1 MSAPDAPL
9 LEARALAVGYGG
21 RRRTVVLSD
30 VDAALRRGECA
41 ALLGPNGSG
50 KSTLLRT
57 LAGLQRPLDGA
68 VLLGGRDLAQLT
80 PGQIARELSVVL
92 TEPIDAAQLTAW
104 DVVALGRAPYAGFS
118 GRLSEAD
125 RAAVR
130 AALTET
136 SAAALA
142 PRPLHDLSD
151 GERQRVMIARALAQ
165 EPSVILLDEPTA
177 FLDLEARADV
187 ARLLRRL
194 AREDAGRGRGILITT
209 HDFDLA
215 MQIADRLWLI
225 RRDGSLAV
233 GAPDELAERG
243 ELAALFSHSAV
254 RFDAEARRFE
264 LDLGEGV
271 AQEAKTR
278 YAGGAL
284 PGSSIGRAGGC

>member
-1 MSAPDAPL
+1 MSAEAPL
-9 LEARALAVGYGG
+9 LEARGLSVGYGG
-21 RRRTVVLSD
+21 RRRTVVLSG
-30 VDAALRRGECA
+30 VDAALLRGQCA

-57 LAGLQRPLDGA
+57 LAGLQRPLGGS
-68 VLLGGRDLAQLT
+68 VLLNGAPLARLT
-80 PGQIARELSVVL
+80 PGEIARTLSVVL
-92 TEPIDAAQLTAW
+92 TDAIDAAQLTAW
-104 DVVALGRAPYAGFS
+104 DVVALGRAPHAGFS

-125 RAAVR
+125 REIVR
-130 AALTET
+130 RALLSA

-142 PRPLHDLSD
+142 ARPLQDLSD

-177 FLDLEARADV
+177 FLDLEARAEV
-187 ARLLRRL
+187 AQLLRGL
-194 AREDAGRGRGILITT
+194 TGGNTGEARGVLITT

-215 MQIADRLWLI
+215 MQVADRLWLI

-233 GAPDELAERG
+233 GAPEELAERG

-264 LDLGEGV
+264 LDLGRGV
-271 AQEAKTR
+271 AQRAETR
-278 YAGGAL
+278 YAESAL

>member
-9 LEARALAVGYGG
+9 LEARTLSVGYGG

-57 LAGLQRPLDGA
+57 LAGLQRPLGGA
-68 VLLGGRDLAQLT
+68 VLLGGRELARLT

-104 DVVALGRAPYAGFS
+104 DVVALGRAPHAGFS
-118 GRLSEAD
+118 GRLSKAD

-136 SAAALA
+136 SAVALA

-194 AREDAGRGRGILITT
+194 AREDAGRERGILITT

-254 RFDAEARRFE
+254 RFDAESRRFE
-264 LDLGEGV
+264 LDLGEDV

-278 YAGGAL
+278 
-284 PGSSIGRAGGC
+284 

>member
-1 MSAPDAPL
+1 MSAEAPL
-9 LEARALAVGYGG
+9 LEARGLSVGYGG
-21 RRRTVVLSD
+21 RRRTVVLSG
-30 VDAALRRGECA
+30 VDAALQRGQCA

-57 LAGLQRPLDGA
+57 LAGLQRPLGGA
-68 VLLGGRDLAQLT
+68 VLLDGAPLARLT
-80 PGQIARELSVVL
+80 PGEIARTLSVVL
-92 TEPIDAAQLTAW
+92 TDAIDAAQLTAW
-104 DVVALGRAPYAGFS
+104 DVVALGRAPHAGFS

-125 RAAVR
+125 REIVR
-130 AALTET
+130 RALLSA

-142 PRPLHDLSD
+142 ARPLQDLSD

-177 FLDLEARADV
+177 FLDLEARAEV
-187 ARLLRRL
+187 AQLLRGL
-194 AREDAGRGRGILITT
+194 TGGNTGEARGVLITT

-215 MQIADRLWLI
+215 MQVADRLWLI

-233 GAPDELAERG
+233 GAPEELAASG

-254 RFDAEARRFE
+254 RFDAQARRFE
-264 LDLGEGV
+264 LDLGQGV
-271 AQEAKTR
+271 AQRAETR
-278 YAGGAL
+278 YAESAL

>member
-1 MSAPDAPL
+1 MSAEAPL
-9 LEARALAVGYGG
+9 LEARGLSVGYGG
-21 RRRTVVLSD
+21 RRRTVVLSG
-30 VDAALRRGECA
+30 VDAALRRGQCA

-57 LAGLQRPLDGA
+57 LAGLQRPLGGA
-68 VLLGGRDLAQLT
+68 VLLDGAPLARLT
-80 PGQIARELSVVL
+80 PGEIARTLSVVL
-92 TEPIDAAQLTAW
+92 TDAIDAAQLTAW
-104 DVVALGRAPYAGFS
+104 DVVALGRAPHAGFS

-125 RAAVR
+125 REIVR
-130 AALTET
+130 RALLSA

-142 PRPLHDLSD
+142 ARPLQDLSD

-177 FLDLEARADV
+177 FLDLEARAEV
-187 ARLLRRL
+187 AQLLRGL
-194 AREDAGRGRGILITT
+194 TGGNTGEARGVLITT

-215 MQIADRLWLI
+215 MQVADRLWLI

-233 GAPDELAERG
+233 GAPEELAARG

-254 RFDAEARRFE
+254 RFDVEARRFE
-264 LDLGEGV
+264 LDLGRGV
-271 AQEAKTR
+271 AQRAETR
-278 YAGGAL
+278 YAESAL